1 MKRLLSGFLAVI
13 LLISI
18 YCGLPIE
25 ANAETMTSSDAFVD
39 ILKERE
45 GFSKYPYKDN
55 SQWSIGYGT
64 RVPSGKLEYYQKNG
78 ITKEEAE
85 KLMRS
90 MLKGFENSVL
100 KFAEK
105 YKFTLKQNEFDALVS
120 FTYNCG
126 DSWTTNSS
134 GYMNRAAREKWT
146 GSDFIY
152 AIMLWSTSAGQYILI
167 NRRLYEANMY
177 VNGIYQKNYDK
188 ENGNF
193 KYVFLEAGAGKTRYI
208 IHGYDKTDPKPVR
221 AEFSVIPSGVDSNG
235 KAFDYA
241 FEGWYTA
248 PTGGK
253 KVEILDGTLANE
265 TVLYARWKD
274 NAGNIVY
281 LPKGT
286 ACKPTSVIATGT
298 VNIRTGPGTFYSKND
313 KLKKGSAITLTRVYI
328 DGTKRWGQFEN
339 GWVSLDYT
347 NYDEVADSIETWP
360 KSGTVNRDGVNIR
373 KGPGTSYDSVRKVN
387 MGTKVN
393 ILEKKYDGSKY
404 YWGKMSDGNWIALQY
419 VTFDVTGVAPEPDT
433 PEDETQDSDQGADDG
448 TDDPIKSADINGNG
462 AIDKDD
468 AIYLLR
474 HVVYPTKYPVS
485 VDADINGTSKV
496 DKDDAIY
503 LLRHVVY
510 PDKYPLKLGD

>member
-13 LLISI
+13 LLLGT

-25 ANAETMTSSDAFVD
+25 ANAETMTSSDAFVE

-64 RVPSGKLEYYQKNG
+64 RVPSGKLEYYKEHG
-78 ITKEEAE
+78 ITKEEAD

-105 YKFTLKQNEFDALVS
+105 YKFTLTQNEFDALVS

-126 DSWTTNSS
+126 DRWTTSTS
-134 GYMNRAAREKWT
+134 GYMNRAVREKWT
-146 GSDFIY
+146 GSDFVY
-152 AIMLWSTSAGQYILI
+152 AILLWSTSAGQYILI

-177 VNGIYQKNYDK
+177 LNGVYQKDYDK

-193 KYVFLEAGAGKTRYI
+193 KYAFLEAGAGKTRYI

-221 AEFSVIPSGVDSNG
+221 AEFSVIPSGVDSDG
-235 KAFDYA
+235 KAFDYQ
-241 FEGWYTA
+241 FEGWYTDR
-248 PTGGK
+248 TGGE
-253 KVEILDGTLANE
+253 KVEVLDGTLANGAI
-265 TVLYARWKD
+265 LYARWKTPS
-274 NAGNIVY
+274 GEVVY
-281 LPKGT
+281 LEKG
-286 ACKPTSVIATGT
+286 KEIDPTSVIATGT
-298 VNIRTGPGTFYSKND
+298 VNIRTGPGTQFSKNG
-313 KLKKGSAITLTRVYI
+313 KVQKGTAITLTRVYI
-328 DGTKRWGQFEN
+328 DGTKRWGMFEG

-347 NYDEVADSIETWP
+347 NYEEKETWP
-360 KSGTVNRDGVNIR
+360 KTGVVNGMGVKVR
-373 KGPGTSYDSVRKVN
+373 KGPATTYDIVGQKNTGDKV
-387 MGTKVN
+387 T
-393 ILEKKYDGSKY
+393 IHEKIYDGSEL
-404 YWGKMSDGNWIALQY
+404 YWGKLDDGNWIALKY
-419 VTFDVTGVAPEPDT
+419 ITFDVTGVTPEPDV
-433 PEDETQDSDQGADDG
+433 PEDETQGSDQGADEG
-448 TDDPIKSADINGNG
+448 TDEPIKTADINGNG

-474 HVVYPTKYPVS
+474 HVVYPTKYPVT
-485 VDADINGTSKV
+485 VDADINGTGKV

-510 PDKYPLKLGD
+510 PDKYPLIMGD

>member
-1 MKRLLSGFLAVI
+1 MKRFLCGLFALL
-13 LLISI
+13 LLIAA
-18 YCGLPIE
+18 YPATPIR
-25 ANAETMTSSDAFVD
+25 ANAETMTSSDAFVE
-39 ILKERE
+39 ILKQRE

-78 ITKEEAE
+78 ITEAEAE
-85 KLMRS
+85 KLMRD
-90 MLKGFENSVL
+90 MLKDFENSVL
-100 KFAEK
+100 KFAAK
-105 YKFTLKQNEFDALVS
+105 YNFTLTQNEFDALVS

-126 DSWTTNSS
+126 DAWTTNTS

-146 GSDFIY
+146 GSDFLY
-152 AIMLWSTSAGQYILI
+152 AILLWSTSAGQYILI

-208 IHGYDKTDPKPVR
+208 IHGYDKTDPKGIR
-221 AEFSVIPSGVDSNG
+221 AEFSIIPSGKDSNG
-235 KAFDYA
+235 KAFDYQ

-248 PTGGK
+248 PTGGQ
-253 KVEILDGTLANE
+253 KVTVLDGSLPNE

-274 NAGNIVY
+274 PSGKVAY
-281 LPKGT
+281 LPKGNT
-286 ACKPTSVIATGT
+286 IEPLSVIATGT
-298 VNIRTGPGTFYSKND
+298 VNIRTGPGTFYSKD
-313 KLKKGSAITLTRVYI
+313 GKVQKGTAITLTRIYI
-328 DGTKRWGQFEN
+328 DGTKRWGQFDG

-347 NYDEVADSIETWP
+347 NYNEVADAKDTWP
-360 KSGTVNRDGVNIR
+360 KTGAVNTNGVNIR
-373 KGPGTSYDSVRKVN
+373 KGPGTSYDSV
-387 MGTKVN
+387 TKVN
-393 ILEKKYDGSKY
+393 FGHKVKIMEKKYDGSKY
-404 YWGKMSDGNWIALQY
+404 YWGRLEDGNWIALQY
-419 VTFDVTGVAPEPDT
+419 VTFDVVAVEPEPDT
-433 PEDETQDSDQGADDG
+433 PEDETQGSDQEADDG
-448 TDDPIKSADINGNG
+448 TDDPIRSADVNSNG

-485 VDADINGTSKV
+485 VDADINGTGKV

-510 PDKYPLKLGD
+510 PDKYPLVIGD